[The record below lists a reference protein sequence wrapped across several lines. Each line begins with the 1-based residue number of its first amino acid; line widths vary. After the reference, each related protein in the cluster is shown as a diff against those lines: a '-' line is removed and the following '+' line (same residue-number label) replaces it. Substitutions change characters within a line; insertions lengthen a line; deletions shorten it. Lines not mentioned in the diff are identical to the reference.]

1 MAITVTHVFEPTD
14 DGVLNPKEF
23 RRLVN
28 ECPGVQLPG
37 VRNVIVYR
45 HTCKQFI
52 IADVNLENYA
62 AMDTWRGWWNDTP
75 EGNEWGQ
82 KFEQTG
88 KFLERI
94 ILEVVE

>member
-1 MAITVTHVFEPTD
+1 M
-14 DGVLNPKEF
+14 
-23 RRLVN
+23 N
-28 ECPGVQLPG
+28 ECPGVKLPG
-37 VRNVIVYR
+37 VQNVIVYR

-88 KFLERI
+88 KFFERI

>member
-1 MAITVTHVFEPTD
+1 MAITITHVFELTD

-23 RRLVN
+23 RHLVN

-45 HTCKQFI
+45 HTCKQFV

-62 AMDTWRGWWNDTP
+62 AMDSWRGWWNDTP
-75 EGNEWGQ
+75 EGNKWGQ
-82 KFEQTG
+82 
-88 KFLERI
+88 
-94 ILEVVE
+94 